1 MTCVMAVFRYTAL
14 NQAGKQISG
23 EMEAKSREL
32 VIRHLAEAGHFP
44 IDAVAQSTSAAAA
57 SSRSLMDF
65 WQSAS
70 PTQITQFTRQL
81 AMLLGAGLTLPRAM
95 GLVEGE
101 TSGGRVQKIAQQIRA
116 DIAVGKSLAEALEAR
131 GKQFPPVFVS
141 MVRAA
146 EASGTLPEVLERI
159 AETREREQKMRAKLM
174 SALLYPSL
182 LVVTAIAA
190 LLVIMLFVVP
200 RFKSMLVDSGVKLP
214 QSAATVIAVSDW
226 LNAYVTELGIGIA
239 LFILGIL
246 FLRQRPGVRRF
257 LDRLSLR
264 LPFVSNLIRMDLTI
278 RFCRT
283 LGALLAN
290 GVALPTALNLTREV
304 MGNDEAAAVVAAMGQ
319 ELRKGSDLAKP
330 MEASRLFPPIVIALV
345 RVGEETGGLAKSA
358 LYLADMFEE
367 KLDVATQR
375 LVTILEPVIII
386 AVSVVVAMI
395 VISIMGAVVSV
406 YDLTF

>member
-1 MTCVMAVFRYTAL
+1 MAVFRYTAL

-23 EMEAKSREL
+23 EMEAATRE
-32 VIRHLAEAGHFP
+32 VAIRQLAEAGHFP
-44 IDAVAQSTSAAAA
+44 IDAVAQSGSTVAA
-57 SSRSLMDF
+57 SRRSLMDF
-65 WQSAS
+65 WRSAS
-70 PTQITQFTRQL
+70 AAQITQFTRQL

-95 GLVEGE
+95 ALVEAE
-101 TSGGRVQKIAQQIRA
+101 TGGGRVQSVAKQIRA

-159 AETREREQKMRAKLM
+159 AETREREQKMRAKLV

-182 LVVTAIAA
+182 LVATAIAA

-214 QSAATVIAVSDW
+214 PSAATVIAVSDW
-226 LNAYVTELGIGIA
+226 LNAYLTGLGIGIA
-239 LFILGIL
+239 ALILGIVV
-246 FLRQRPGVRRF
+246 LRQQAPVRRL

-264 LPFVSNLIRMDLTI
+264 LPLVGNLMRMDLTI

-290 GVALPTALNLTREV
+290 GVALPAALGLTREV

-330 MEASRLFPPIVIALV
+330 MEASRLFPPIVIALM

-358 LYLADMFEE
+358 LYLADMFEDR
-367 KLDVATQR
+367 LDVATQR

-406 YDLTF
+406 YDLTI

>member
-1 MTCVMAVFRYTAL
+1 MAVFRYTAL

-23 EMEAKSREL
+23 EMEAASRE
-32 VIRHLAEAGHFP
+32 VAIRQLAEAGHFP
-44 IDAVAQSTSAAAA
+44 IDAVAQSGSVAAA
-57 SSRSLMDF
+57 SRRSLMDF
-65 WQSAS
+65 WRSAS
-70 PTQITQFTRQL
+70 AAQITQFTRQL

-95 GLVEGE
+95 ALVETE
-101 TSGGRVQKIAQQIRA
+101 TGGGRVQSVAKQIRA

-159 AETREREQKMRAKLM
+159 AETREREQKMRAKLV
-174 SALLYPSL
+174 SAMLYPSL

-214 QSAATVIAVSDW
+214 PSAATVIAVSDW
-226 LNAYVTELGIGIA
+226 LNAHLTALGVGIAAAVLGIVV
-239 LFILGIL
+239 
-246 FLRQRPGVRRF
+246 LRQQAPVRRL

-264 LPFVSNLIRMDLTI
+264 LPLVGNLMRMDLTI

-290 GVALPTALNLTREV
+290 GVALPAALGLTREV

-330 MEASRLFPPIVIALV
+330 MEASRLFPPIVIALM

-358 LYLADMFEE
+358 LYLADMFEDR
-367 KLDVATQR
+367 LDVATQR

-406 YDLTF
+406 YDLTI

>member
-1 MTCVMAVFRYTAL
+1 MAVFRYTAL

-23 EMEAKSREL
+23 EMEASSREL

-44 IDAVAQSTSAAAA
+44 IDAA
-57 SSRSLMDF
+57 
-65 WQSAS
+65 
-70 PTQITQFTRQL
+70 TQITQFTRQL

-95 GLVEGE
+95 ALVEGE
-101 TSGGRVQKIAQQIRA
+101 TSGGRVRKVAQEIRA

-131 GKQFPPVFVS
+131 SKQFPPVFVS

-159 AETREREQKMRAKLM
+159 AETREREQKMRAKLI

-182 LVVTAIAA
+182 LVVTAVAA
-190 LLVIMLFVVP
+190 LMVIMLFVVP
-200 RFKSMLVDSGVKLP
+200 RFKSMLVDAGTKLP
-214 QSAATVIAVSDW
+214 PSAATVIAVSDW
-226 LNAYVTELGIGIA
+226 LNAHVTALGIGVAA
-239 LFILGIL
+239 LVIGIVV
-246 FLRQRPGVRRF
+246 LRRQAPVRRF

-264 LPFVSNLIRMDLTI
+264 LPIVGNLMRMDLTI

-319 ELRKGSDLAKP
+319 ELRKGSDLARP

-367 KLDVATQR
+367 RLDVATQR

-386 AVSVVVAMI
+386 AVSIVVAMI

>member
-1 MTCVMAVFRYTAL
+1 MVMAVFRYTAL

-23 EMEAKSREL
+23 EMEAQSREL

-70 PTQITQFTRQL
+70 ATQITQFTRQL

-95 GLVEGE
+95 GLIEGE

-159 AETREREQKMRAKLM
+159 AETREREQKMRAKLI

-200 RFKSMLVDSGVKLP
+200 RFKSMLVDSG
-214 QSAATVIAVSDW
+214 
-226 LNAYVTELGIGIA
+226 
-239 LFILGIL
+239 
-246 FLRQRPGVRRF
+246 RQ
-257 LDRLSLR
+257 
-264 LPFVSNLIRMDLTI
+264 
-278 RFCRT
+278 
-283 LGALLAN
+283 
-290 GVALPTALNLTREV
+290 
-304 MGNDEAAAVVAAMGQ
+304 AAAVGGDRDRRV
-319 ELRKGSDLAKP
+319 RLA
-330 MEASRLFPPIVIALV
+330 
-345 RVGEETGGLAKSA
+345 
-358 LYLADMFEE
+358 
-367 KLDVATQR
+367 QR
-375 LVTILEPVIII
+375 LRDRARHRRRRFRRRRSCSCASGRACAAFSI
-386 AVSVVVAMI
+386 ASACACP
-395 VISIMGAVVSV
+395 SSATSSAW
-406 YDLTF
+406 T